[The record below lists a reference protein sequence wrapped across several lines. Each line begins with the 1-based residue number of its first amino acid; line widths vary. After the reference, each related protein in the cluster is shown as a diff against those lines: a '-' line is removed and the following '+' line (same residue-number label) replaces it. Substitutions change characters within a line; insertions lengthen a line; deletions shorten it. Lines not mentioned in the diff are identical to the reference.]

1 MPFIQKTLI
10 YITGRL
16 SVWKTGKCSE
26 TNVFIVQEYRPE
38 FKPHFRCKNHRENDP
53 GISLAESVGFNF
65 RGGPLL
71 QNEGEDVRKI
81 VDVNLLLPQTGMR
94 IYMNSQAHTQI
105 SA

>member
-10 YITGRL
+10 YITGSL
-16 SVWKTGKCSE
+16 PVWKTGKCSE

-38 FKPHFRCKNHRENDP
+38 FNPHFRCKNPGENDP
-53 GISLAESVGFNF
+53 GISLAESVGFHF
-65 RGGPLL
+65 RGRPLL

-81 VDVNLLLPQTGMR
+81 VDVNLLLPKTGMR

>member
-10 YITGRL
+10 YITGSL
-16 SVWKTGKCSE
+16 PVWKTGKCSE

-38 FKPHFRCKNHRENDP
+38 FNPHFRCKNPGENDP
-53 GISLAESVGFNF
+53 GISLAESVGFYF
-65 RGGPLL
+65 RGRPLL
-71 QNEGEDVRKI
+71 QNEGEGVRKV